1 MGRQRE
7 LDRLPWRR
15 HRKCVR
21 RRRVPLPRRGSE
33 EGEAEWTGWSVVQQ
47 QSWRSP
53 GVVLGVQVAR
63 WARAERGKMREW
75 VAAEGEEAGGG
86 GHREEPGRAR

>member
-1 MGRQRE
+1 MAGEQGGSAGAVGDVAGAPRWLHGRGA
-7 LDRLPWRR
+7 
-15 HRKCVR
+15 V
-21 RRRVPLPRRGSE
+21 GAS
-33 EGEAEWTGWSVVQQ
+33 AA
-47 QSWRSP
+47 P

-63 WARAERGKMREW
+63 WARAERGKRREW